1 MFGQCAGDAA
11 PGSSQTAFGSGSLLL
26 APLSNFRAGTLPT
39 TVSLP
44 HSHKPETDSLPACLA
59 ARSPSPQ
66 SPLSLSI
73 SLCLCVSLS
82 LVALSLPAFF
92 FFLPAELAPSSF
104 LCLCLVLCLQDYRS
118 AVSLTACKSC
128 CTLPLS
134 LVSSLPLSL
143 SLSLSLSH
151 PVSQAPTVG
160 SLVGCKYPCYISI
173 LIAQVSQGPGIYFLH
188 IYFIVLARC
197 PDYFWLD
204 LTTNILLHGPV
215 HYQQRGVSLFKKV
228 TKGSICSS

>member
-82 LVALSLPAFF
+82 LVALSLPVFF
-92 FFLPAELAPSSF
+92 F
-104 LCLCLVLCLQDYRS
+104 CLL
-118 AVSLTACKSC
+118 
-128 CTLPLS
+128 
-134 LVSSLPLSL
+134 SLPLLLSSVSVWFCAFRIIGLQSHSQHVNHVVHCHCLSSVRSRSL
-143 SLSLSLSH
+143 SLSPSLSSTH
-151 PVSQAPTVG
+151 CG
-160 SLVGCKYPCYISI
+160 
-173 LIAQVSQGPGIYFLH
+173 
-188 IYFIVLARC
+188 LAR
-197 PDYFWLD
+197 WL
-204 LTTNILLHGPV
+204 
-215 HYQQRGVSLFKKV
+215 
-228 TKGSICSS
+228 